1 MNISN
6 KELSKSLIQQVNSL
20 REILDDL
27 EYQLDHIKTH
37 GALYNLSANNYDL
50 SMLIIEIISEYYN
63 DTLLYVPSGSLIEK
77 LAIENN
83 INIRKEIFWIE
94 TIIMTT
100 PLFQEQKQML
110 SLTPP
115 N

>member
-1 MNISN
+1 M
-6 KELSKSLIQQVNSL
+6 
-20 REILDDL
+20 
-27 EYQLDHIKTH
+27 
-37 GALYNLSANNYDL
+37 
-50 SMLIIEIISEYYN
+50 II
-63 DTLLYVPSGSLIEK
+63 LYVPSGSLIEK

-83 INIRKEIFWIE
+83 INIRKEFFWIE

-100 PLFQEQKQML
+100 PLFQELKQML

>member
-37 GALYNLSANNYDL
+37 GHF
-50 SMLIIEIISEYYN
+50 II
-63 DTLLYVPSGSLIEK
+63 
-77 LAIENN
+77 
-83 INIRKEIFWIE
+83 
-94 TIIMTT
+94 
-100 PLFQEQKQML
+100 
-110 SLTPP
+110 
-115 N
+115 

>member
-1 MNISN
+1 M
-6 KELSKSLIQQVNSL
+6 
-20 REILDDL
+20 DDL

-50 SMLIIEIISEYYN
+50 AMLIIEIISEYYN
-63 DTLLYVPSGSLIEK
+63 DTLYMSSGSLIEK

-83 INIRKEIFWIE
+83 INIRKEIFLIE

-110 SLTPP
+110 SLTLRI
-115 N
+115 NV